1 MRGFALTVIYWLSD
15 LSVAVW
21 LGGLV
26 ATGLLLASIDLA
38 SGADIAATI
47 VAGGG
52 PLDLLDR
59 FRPLYIGAAV
69 VLVSSIVFGFMLER
83 DHRQG
88 FTWWSYWT
96 IRSAVIFALIGV
108 ALYGAGDK
116 RSELHL
122 VELSADMNREILR
135 SITRDDGMD
144 GRVEIVGDPSAIMEV
159 LGDRMMGKF
168 RTAFRE
174 YRTSYYRW
182 ATLEGMLA
190 ASILLLSGYR
200 EATWLGPLKRLKKS
214 ESTGRKTA
222 APPSDTAPGASGSDR
237 GAKPGSGKQ

>member
-47 VAGGG
+47 IAGGG
-52 PLDLLDR
+52 PLDLIDR

-69 VLVSSIVFGFMLER
+69 VLLSSILFGFMLER
-83 DHRQG
+83 DHRHG
-88 FTWWSYWT
+88 FQWWSYWT
-96 IRSAVIFALIGV
+96 IRSVVIFALIGV

-116 RSELHL
+116 RSEFH
-122 VELSADMNREILR
+122 VFELSAEVEREILR
-135 SITRDDGMD
+135 SITREDSADS
-144 GRVEIVGDPSAIMEV
+144 RVELVGDPSAIMEV
-159 LGDRMMGKF
+159 LGERRMEKF
-168 RTAFRE
+168 RTAFSE
-174 YRTSYYRW
+174 FRTSYYRW
-182 ATLEGMLA
+182 AVFEGLLA

-200 EATWLGPLKRLKKS
+200 EATWLGPLKRLKKP
-214 ESTGRKTA
+214 EPTGRKTT
-222 APPSDTAPGASGSDR
+222 APPSDKAPGASSSDS
-237 GAKPGSGKQ
+237 GTKPGSGKQ